1 MEPREPNFNIVF
13 HNSQYIR
20 HMKNHTPESGSRGS
34 TSGSP
39 SGSPQELLYLK
50 YERKSLHCIMR
61 TTIIYASKYGTTA
74 TIAKEIA
81 DLISTHDQVQV
92 LDINKI
98 KEVTISDL
106 LNPDRFVLGVPIYAG
121 KPLQAMQ
128 KFCEASAGKLLEKP
142 LYLFVCGSEIS
153 SEKQQAEG
161 EAAFSERLRKAA
173 KEVVFL
179 GGAFHWGKMNFVERF
194 IIKRITGRKG
204 DMDMIRHKA
213 IKKFARSMIEA

>member
-34 TSGSP
+34 T

-121 KPLQAMQ
+121 K
-128 KFCEASAGKLLEKP
+128 LLEKP

-153 SEKQQAEG
+153 PEKQQAEVK
-161 EAAFSERLRKAA
+161 AAFSERLRKAA

-204 DMDMIRHKA
+204 DMDMIRYKA